1 MKNIENQQKENIWSW
16 DKKLEKNY
24 DELRKNIDKV
34 KFNED
39 NDSTKEKIKSEMLWL
54 KSEIAKQT
62 KIEKKSLKSK
72 SSLDQQNAITKE
84 IKKIEVWIANN
95 PERPAKE
102 IWQAAINILSTI
114 ENSPNDPNLIA
125 KFIGKIMNTIW
136 NYKNHI

>member
-1 MKNIENQQKENIWSW
+1 MKNIENQQKENIGSG

-39 NDSTKEKIKSEMLWL
+39 NDSTKEKIKSEMLGL

-102 IWQAAINILSTI
+102 IGQAAINILSTI